1 MMYSLIFLLLVV
13 LVAVR
18 AITGTFKKLQSCAI
32 SIYSSRKS
40 SPTPSL
46 LYNVPHQRQHIL
58 ALATL
63 AI

>member
-1 MMYSLIFLLLVV
+1 MMYSLIFLLLV
-13 LVAVR
+13 AVR
-18 AITGTFKKLQSCAI
+18 AITGTLKKLLSCAI
-32 SIYSSRKS
+32 SIYPSRKS